1 DLQHCGGCSV
11 DGRREDC
18 TTIKGVWNVEC
29 FEACSSV
36 LTCTAGYVPSIDR
49 RTYVRL
55 FPFI

>member
-11 DGRREDC
+11 DGRGEDC

-49 RTYVRL
+49 RTCVRL
-55 FPFI
+55 